1 MAWLMAGACDAGGE
15 RGEGVAC
22 RMGGACDTWRRE
34 GKVWPVE
41 WVVLVTL
48 GEEKGRCGL

>member
-22 RMGGACDTWRRE
+22 RMGGTYDPQTQTQLY
-34 GKVWPVE
+34 V
-41 WVVLVTL
+41 
-48 GEEKGRCGL
+48 